1 MDTAFCGM
9 PDLSAVSSLGSICY
23 CWEENERIQ
32 RANEAQMLMWRE
44 RSRLKD
50 ESGEGNE
57 NVHVMYYH
65 GSFQTTVNPSVKIQ
79 TVISHP
85 LQVLSSS

>member
-1 MDTAFCGM
+1 MDTAFCGT
-9 PDLSAVSSLGSICY
+9 PDLSAVGSLGSICY

-65 GSFQTTVNPSVKIQ
+65 GSFHRLQLI
-79 TVISHP
+79 HP
-85 LQVLSSS
+85 